1 MLAQSRIGHH
11 LGSNTF
17 LPLLIMVT
25 HCITVFSFSVSL
37 MDREVALLAE
47 MDKVKA
53 EASEY
58 TFFPKKIFL
67 FSSLSLSISTDALKR
82 KYLTKTETLSS
93 VVGN

>member
-1 MLAQSRIGHH
+1 
-11 LGSNTF
+11 
-17 LPLLIMVT
+17 MVT

-58 TFFPKKIFL
+58 TFFSPKKNLLVL
-67 FSSLSLSISTDALKR
+67 FFVSF
-82 KYLTKTETLSS
+82 Y
-93 VVGN
+93 